1 VFVMCTRKFICH
13 IREVQIRL
21 VYECRCDERLNTKV
35 DESTH
40 LTHTG
45 LLLRISFLLLIKKT
59 RAQNYR
65 EDFVKKD
72 SDRND
77 LSIGLFIMNQV
88 SES

>member
-1 VFVMCTRKFICH
+1 MN
-13 IREVQIRL
+13 L
-21 VYECRCDERLNTKV
+21 
-35 DESTH
+35 
-40 LTHTG
+40 HTSHTLG
-45 LLLRISFLLLIKKT
+45 YSGNLRNSCLLLIQKT